1 MGKSLMYNEVIWR
14 TTWRKGS
21 WQIADI
27 VKVSEVKYKSRSY
40 IHKEKKK
47 RNSHIQFTCL
57 IKLEEVKLIDIQ
69 GI

>member
-27 VKVSEVKYKSRSY
+27 VKVSEVKYKSPF
-40 IHKEKKK
+40 IHPQKK